1 MIERLNM
8 YLIKNI
14 RLYTGEET
22 YENGAVLTDGDVVVY
37 AGDESKMTA
46 PPLNGK
52 KITVL
57 DGGGGICMPGL
68 ANTHTHAPMVLLRG
82 LGSGLPLAPW
92 LNTVMPIEN
101 KFTPDIIYTG
111 TVLGIMEMLRNGVT
125 AFADQYFHCD
135 DMIRAVLD
143 TGIRANISRGSSNPD
158 GVNYHR
164 MLLEKYADASDNLKI
179 YLGLHAEY
187 TSDEKTARLAAETAK
202 ELGIGVHVHVS
213 ESAAEV
219 EGCIERHG
227 MTPVRYFERLGL
239 FDSPTL
245 AAHTVHIDAEEREI
259 FASHGVTSV
268 HCPASNLYLG
278 SGISDIKAL
287 TDAGVNVALGTDGAA
302 SNNTLDVFREMRLA
316 ALLAKHKTGDP
327 SAISAS
333 EIIKMATVNG
343 MRAMGFENTGLIK
356 VGMTAD
362 LILLDGSALH
372 LRGAGGIESDI
383 VYSAAGGD
391 VKLTMVGGRVLYCNG
406 EYMTVDAERMRY
418 EKAAVDDILRS

>member
-1 MIERLNM
+1 M

-22 YENGAVLTDGDVVVY
+22 YENGAVLTDGDVIIY
-37 AGDESKMTA
+37 AGDAKTMTA

-82 LGSGLPLAPW
+82 LGSGLPLGPW
-92 LNTVMPIEN
+92 LDTVVPVEG

-111 TVLGIMEMLRNGVT
+111 TVLGIMEMIRNGVT
-125 AFADQYFHCD
+125 AFADMYFHCE

-143 TGIRANISRGSSNPD
+143 TGIRANITRGSSDPG
-158 GVNYHR
+158 GVEYHR
-164 MLLEKYADASDNLKI
+164 MLREKYADASDNLRI
-179 YLGLHAEY
+179 YMGLHAEY

-202 ELGIGVHVHVS
+202 ELGVGVHVHVS
-213 ESAAEV
+213 ESASEV
-219 EGCIERHG
+219 EGCVERRG
-227 MTPVRYFERLGL
+227 VTPVRYFERLGL
-239 FDSPTL
+239 FDSPAI
-245 AAHTVHIDAEEREI
+245 AAHTVHLDDEERAI
-259 FASHGVTSV
+259 LASHGVTSV

-278 SGISDIKAL
+278 SGISDVKAL
-287 TDAGVNVALGTDGAA
+287 SEAGVNVALGTDGAA
-302 SNNTLDVFREMRLA
+302 SNNTLDLFREMRLA

-327 SAISAS
+327 SALSAKDV
-333 EIIKMATVNG
+333 IKMATVNG
-343 MRAMGFENTGLIK
+343 MRAMGFENTGILK
-356 VGMTAD
+356 AGMTAD
-362 LILLDGSALH
+362 LILLDGRALH

-391 VKLTMVGGRVLYCNG
+391 VKLTMAAGKVLYCNG
-406 EYMTVDAERMRY
+406 EYLTVDFERMRY
-418 EKAAVDDILRS
+418 EKAAADDILRS